1 MSVRAMAWAWEQRCP
16 PGAKFVLLAL
26 ADRSDDDG
34 MCWPGRRGIAERVGI
49 TPRSVTRH
57 ISSLIKLGIL
67 TTIERTREDGART
80 SNQYRLGVGPI
91 LSPPLD
97 TSVHTPWTP
106 VSIPLDT
113 SVHTRT
119 IIEPSEEPSSPKK
132 REHRPV
138 DDDYIEHLVQKYQS
152 QFGGNG
158 QVREIIA
165 RAMNHKALLKA
176 IDKRQYVEGWLRRD
190 AKGYAARATRNK
202 ADFDNSAEKYER
214 LQRSDI

>member
-16 PGAKFVLLAL
+16 PGAKPVLLAL

-34 MCWPGRRGIAERVGI
+34 ICWPGRRGIAERVGI

-67 TTIERTREDGART
+67 ATIERTREDGSRT
-80 SNQYRLGVGPI
+80 SNQYRLGVGP
-91 LSPPLD
+91 LMSPPLD
-97 TSVHTPWTP
+97 SGVHTPWTP

-119 IIEPSEEPSSPKK
+119 IIEPSVEPSSPKK

-158 QVREIIA
+158 DVRESIA

-190 AKGYAARATRNK
+190 AKGYAASTTQGK
-202 ADFDNSAEKYER
+202 TGFDNSQEKFRR